1 MHEAMARL
9 PATPPTVGTPPGLD
23 WHDPQSARA
32 CGRLLD
38 AGATAKFLTGVVR
51 ALASATG
58 RLLQPRADRFALL
71 HMNDHM
77 LADLGLRRMDVQ
89 GMAYGVIP
97 VEQVRSQPE
106 PGSRTAVVASFRPRP
121 RAPAGG
127 RELDAAA

>member
-23 WHDPQSARA
+23 WHDLQSARA
-32 CGRLLD
+32 HGRLLH
-38 AGATAKFLTGVVR
+38 AQAMASFLASTAR
-51 ALASATG
+51 ALGSAIG
-58 RLLQPRADRFALL
+58 RLLRPRPDRFALL

-89 GMAYGVIP
+89 AIAYGVIP
-97 VEQVRSQPE
+97 VEQVAAPPTPALE
-106 PGSRTAVVASFRPRP
+106 NAKVEILRPRP
-121 RAPAGG
+121 IAASQD